1 VGIKAE
7 EKKNNNEDLENRVL
21 VFMPTGRDAILVC
34 ATLAKADVS
43 AQPCPDAQTL
53 EKEIAAGAGAVLLA
67 EEGVQDGTLEHLI
80 ETFNRQPVWSDL
92 PVVLFAGSSNN
103 SEKLLTTIGTRLNAT
118 IVERPIRVAML
129 ISAVRG
135 ALRAR
140 QKQYQTRDL
149 LNRLEDSDRQKDLFL
164 ATLSHELRTPLN
176 SILGW
181 IQLLRGKPDT
191 IDANHGLE
199 VIERNAKAQSEI
211 ISDILFVSR
220 IITGK
225 LTLNLKP
232 IDLVPVIQQA
242 VEVVLPSVEA
252 KNIQMNVFF
261 DPDVRQIKG
270 DHDRLKQV
278 FWNILSNAVKFTPP
292 HGRIDVSAFVRGAHV
307 EIEIRDTGMGIEP
320 DFLPLIFER
329 FSQAD
334 SSYTRKVGG
343 LGLGLAIVRHLIEIH
358 GGSVSVASEGAN
370 RGATFTIKLPVL
382 TARQT
387 ASAAAANGNAQ
398 KNAEAEKASAPPE
411 GIHVLLVED
420 NDDSREMLAVL
431 FAQSNLQITA
441 VASAAE
447 ALAELERIKP
457 DVLISDIGMPD
468 QDGYALIRQ
477 VRARPPEKSGSIPA
491 IALTGYASLQDRD
504 LALQAGYQEHLS
516 KPVDTDELLELVKKL
531 LDKPDHSKIMINSQ

>member
-1 VGIKAE
+1 
-7 EKKNNNEDLENRVL
+7 
-21 VFMPTGRDAILVC
+21 MPTGRDAALVC
-34 ATLAKADVS
+34 ATLEKTDVS
-43 AQPCPDAQTL
+43 AQPCSDAKTL

-67 EEGVQDGTLEHLI
+67 EEGLQNGTLEHLI

-92 PVVLFAGSSNN
+92 PVVLFAGSTNH
-103 SEKLLTTIGTRLNAT
+103 SEKFLTTIGTRLNAT

-149 LNRLEDSDRQKDLFL
+149 LNQLEESDRQKDLFL

-199 VIERNAKAQSEI
+199 VIERNAKAQSEL

-232 IDLVPVIQQA
+232 IDLIPVVEEA

-252 KNIQMNVFF
+252 KNIHLNVFF
-261 DPDVRQIKG
+261 DPRIEQIRG
-270 DHDRLKQV
+270 DRERLKQV
-278 FWNILSNAVKFTPP
+278 FWNILSNSVKFTPP
-292 HGRIDVSAFVRGAHV
+292 DGEINVRAFVSGAYV
-307 EIEIRDTGMGIEP
+307 EIEIGDSGAGIEP

-343 LGLGLAIVRHLIEIH
+343 LGLGLAIVRHLVEIH
-358 GGSVSVASEGAN
+358 GGSVSVASEGLG
-370 RGATFTIKLPVL
+370 RGATFTVKLPAL
-382 TARQT
+382 AAQT
-387 ASAAAANGNAQ
+387 ADFAANGNSG
-398 KNAEAEKASAPPE
+398 KAAAPPE
-411 GIHVLLVED
+411 TCEPPLGIHALLVED

-431 FAQSNLQITA
+431 FAQANLQVTA

-447 ALAELERIKP
+447 ALAALERIKP
-457 DVLISDIGMPD
+457 DILISDIGMPD
-468 QDGYALIRQ
+468 EDGYALIRK
-477 VRARPPEKSGSIPA
+477 VRACAPEKGGQIPA

-504 LALQAGYQEHLS
+504 RALEAGYQKHLS
-516 KPVDTDELLELVKKL
+516 KPVDIDELLELVKNM
-531 LDKPDHSKIMINSQ
+531 LDNEDSSKVVTNRQ